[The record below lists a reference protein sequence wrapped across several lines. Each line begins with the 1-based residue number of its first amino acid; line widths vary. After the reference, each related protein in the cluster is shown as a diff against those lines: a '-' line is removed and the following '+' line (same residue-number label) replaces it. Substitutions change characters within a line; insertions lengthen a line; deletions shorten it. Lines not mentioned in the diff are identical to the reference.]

1 MMGVA
6 TCCSARVHAERAC
19 ACTLNVWTES
29 KCWIEVLI
37 KMSLCAYFQK
47 MNKSCLPNPQGPLS
61 KQLPS
66 SCIESANNHVEE
78 VTKQMTTEGAKGR
91 KRGPYKKYTPNDK
104 AEVANYAT
112 LHGTSAAIRHFK
124 ARFPDLKW
132 TTVNDWKEAM
142 IKATT
147 KAAISRKFWTTKIWS
162 YTVCGW
168 VYLPKLNVLVYS
180 LANSFE
186 NLKGHSKRYLV
197 KVKAN

>member
-1 MMGVA
+1 
-6 TCCSARVHAERAC
+6 
-19 ACTLNVWTES
+19 
-29 KCWIEVLI
+29 
-37 KMSLCAYFQK
+37 MSLYAYFQRTS
-47 MNKSCLPNPQGPLS
+47 KSCLPNPQGPLS

-78 VTKQMTTEGAKGR
+78 VTKQTTTEGAKGR
-91 KRGPYKKYTPNDK
+91 KRGPYKKCTPNDR

-147 KAAISRKFWTTKIWS
+147 KAARDGQLKKIVVLEEKRETFFASRFSDSRYKM
-162 YTVCGW
+162 
-168 VYLPKLNVLVYS
+168 L
-180 LANSFE
+180 
-186 NLKGHSKRYLV
+186 HSCP
-197 KVKAN
+197 